1 MAELVI
7 TKSSYR
13 KYQSYG
19 LNLIRSRALCDC
31 EFQTIILLIDF
42 LGSFDEILNYTPLG
56 RMAVDNFGY
65 SLKESVIANVKYCL
79 NICLRELRIAETYPD
94 SLSSF

>member
-13 KYQSYG
+13 KYQSYD
-19 LNLIRSRALCDC
+19 LNLIRSRALCEC
-31 EFQTIILLIDF
+31 EFQTIILLIGF

-56 RMAVDNFGY
+56 RMAVDDSGY
-65 SLKESVIANVKYCL
+65 SLKESVIAHVKYCL
-79 NICLRELRIAETYPD
+79 KIYLRELRMVKTYPD
-94 SLSSF
+94 ILSSF